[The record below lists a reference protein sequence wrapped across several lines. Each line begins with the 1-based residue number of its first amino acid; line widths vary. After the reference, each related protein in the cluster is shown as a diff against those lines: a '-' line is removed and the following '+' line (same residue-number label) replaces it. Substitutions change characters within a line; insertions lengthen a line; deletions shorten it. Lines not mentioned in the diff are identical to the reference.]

1 MMFSIFLIFTGA
13 ALLATV
19 ALYARQSLL
28 MAYILLG
35 AIVGPAGFGMVDDP
49 RLIEDI
55 AHVGIIFL
63 LFLLGLDLYPKKL
76 LQLLKEATLVMMTST
91 LLFGLLGFG
100 IAAAFGMHRDDCLMV
115 GLATTFSSTIVSLKL
130 LPATV
135 LHHRHTGEVM
145 ISSLLLQ
152 DLFAIA
158 ALLVLHGISGDGLEV
173 DRFAL
178 LVLALPLLLLGGL
191 AGERWLLR
199 PLFHKFDK
207 IGEYV
212 FLLTLGW
219 CLGLAQLA
227 QALGLSYEM
236 GAFIAGVTIANSPI
250 APYIADSLRPLRDF
264 FLIMFFFALGAGL
277 DFSSIGRVWLPAL
290 VLATA
295 VVVAK
300 PLVFMGLFRSAGES
314 RALAGE
320 AGVRLGQMSEFSL
333 LLIMVAVQGGLVSL
347 DAATTVQ
354 LATIITFVVSAYA
367 VVMRYPT
374 PIALS
379 DRLRRD

>member
-145 ISSLLLQ
+145 ISILLLQ

-264 FLIMFFFALGAGL
+264 FRIMFFCALGAGL